1 MVLNI
6 SIRVAIWSVTSK
18 RWKRD
23 SNGARSTLTL
33 PKRRNSSQPM
43 LATHRSSEILLSV
56 VAGAFGQGTPTSFR
70 RVGQRVL
77 QTKLWLLEF
86 STTPSGKLLSKAWI
100 DSRENSTGKTWAVT
114 RPSSSLSHRNWMI
127 GMTWLTS
134 HSPGTR
140 FWGLSVT
147 LMAIFL
153 PKVCKFWTDA
163 VWRATWC
170 LRDLMPPL
178 CPMSNNR
185 VRRSTM
191 TCAFK
196 FRNFDS
202 RQAKLI

>member
-1 MVLNI
+1 
-6 SIRVAIWSVTSK
+6 
-18 RWKRD
+18 
-23 SNGARSTLTL
+23 
-33 PKRRNSSQPM
+33 
-43 LATHRSSEILLSV
+43 
-56 VAGAFGQGTPTSFR
+56 
-70 RVGQRVL
+70 
-77 QTKLWLLEF
+77 
-86 STTPSGKLLSKAWI
+86 
-100 DSRENSTGKTWAVT
+100 
-114 RPSSSLSHRNWMI
+114 
-127 GMTWLTS
+127 
-134 HSPGTR
+134 
-140 FWGLSVT
+140 
-147 LMAIFL
+147 L